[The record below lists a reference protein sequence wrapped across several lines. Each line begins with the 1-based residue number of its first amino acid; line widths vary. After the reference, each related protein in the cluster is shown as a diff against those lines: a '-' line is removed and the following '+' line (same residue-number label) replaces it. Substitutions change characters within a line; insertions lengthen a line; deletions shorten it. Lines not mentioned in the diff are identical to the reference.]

1 MYQKHFGLNELPFGI
16 TPDTAYAYSLQHHQ
30 EAINTLLLALTQ
42 GEGFVK
48 IIFSEPHGEILGA
61 HIIGAHATEMI
72 AELGLAIEMEATH
85 EELISTIHAHPTLSE
100 SIHEAAEQSR
110 GHAIHI

>member
-48 IIFSEPHGEILGA
+48 ISGEVGT
-61 HIIGAHATEMI
+61 GK
-72 AELGLAIEMEATH
+72 
-85 EELISTIHAHPTLSE
+85 TLLC
-100 SIHEAAEQSR
+100 R
-110 GHAIHI
+110 RLL

>member
-30 EAINTLLLALTQ
+30 AINTLLLALTQ

-48 IIFSEPHGEILGA
+48 ISGEVGTGKTLLCRRLLQTLGMS
-61 HIIGAHATEMI
+61 G
-72 AELGLAIEMEATH
+72 
-85 EELISTIHAHPTLSE
+85 
-100 SIHEAAEQSR
+100 
-110 GHAIHI
+110 

>member
-42 GEGFVK
+42 DGKLLTRRNKGPVWVIYPLSQYPELDK
-48 IIFSEPHGEILGA
+48 PSYHSA
-61 HIIGAHATEMI
+61 MI
-72 AELGLAIEMEATH
+72 WQLRAI
-85 EELISTIHAHPTLSE
+85 SVSN
-100 SIHEAAEQSR
+100 
-110 GHAIHI
+110 